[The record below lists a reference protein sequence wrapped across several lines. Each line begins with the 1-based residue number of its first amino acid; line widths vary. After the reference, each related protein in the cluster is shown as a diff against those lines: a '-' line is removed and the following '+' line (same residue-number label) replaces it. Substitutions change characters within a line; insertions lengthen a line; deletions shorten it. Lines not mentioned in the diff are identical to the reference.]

1 MEEADLERLVRRAF
15 PGLDAPDW
23 ARADRALTLTQARVL
38 AEIGPGGSPVARV
51 RAHLAI
57 DAGQL
62 SRALRVLE
70 ARRLV
75 RVRRDPRDARARH
88 AELTG
93 AGRRSWD
100 ALDQAAG
107 AGVRTVLGRWTP
119 EQRDRLAALL
129 GEVDRS
135 GEAGWGAI
143 GEIDPASGEARRCLA
158 AYGAELDQRFPEGFD
173 AAELVA
179 PGALR
184 AAGGAFLVV
193 REAGWAIAC
202 GIARPQER
210 GIVELKHLWVD
221 PDHRG
226 RGVARRL
233 LGALEDWARHHGA
246 RQVRL
251 DTHALL
257 REAVGLY
264 QTSGYHEVPAFGDN
278 PHAHHW
284 FVKELAAPRR
294 RARGPS
300 RPAT

>member
-1 MEEADLERLVRRAF
+1 MEGADLERLVRRAF
-15 PGLDAPDW
+15 PGLDVPDR
-23 ARADRALTLTQARVL
+23 ARADRALTATQARVL
-38 AEIGPGGSPVARV
+38 AEIGPEGSPVARV

-75 RVRRDPRDARARH
+75 RVRRDLLDARARH
-88 AELTG
+88 AELTSI
-93 AGRRSWD
+93 GRRTWG
-100 ALDQAAG
+100 ALDQAAI
-107 AGVRTVLGRWTP
+107 AAIRTVLAPWTP
-119 EQRDRLAALL
+119 QQRDRLAALL
-129 GEVDRS
+129 AEVDRHAAL
-135 GEAGWGAI
+135 GPGAI
-143 GEIDPASGEARRCLA
+143 QEIDPASAEARRCLA

-173 AAELVA
+173 AADLVA

-184 AAGGAFLVV
+184 AASGAFLVV

-202 GIARPQER
+202 GLARPQGR
-210 GIVELKHLWVD
+210 GTVELKHLWVD
-221 PDHRG
+221 PDQRG

-246 RQVRL
+246 REVCL
-251 DTHALL
+251 DTHASL

-264 QTSGYHEVPAFGDN
+264 RTSGYHEVSAFGDN

-284 FVKELAAPRR
+284 FVKELAPVRPA
-294 RARGPS
+294 RASS